1 MCSSNI
7 KSDHAAV
14 AEIDGRPVLQPASN
28 RVTLSEAGWPLKK
41 PLQKSASLPT
51 WFTKTA
57 ACFDVDSGDSNL
69 SALPKLSP
77 PPSPTSKPARIVP
90 KRGNEPNGLCS
101 ITEKPVVPKV
111 PVKSAAM
118 VRKNPKKSAGGSQ
131 VAVSIDFSSAFE
143 FDRVPGSIAA
153 AQREHAALVQAQRKL
168 RVAHYGRTAAKL
180 EEMVV
185 SVDHP
190 GNGTSGH
197 EEKKCC
203 FITRNSDHVYVA
215 YHDEEWGVPVHD
227 DRMLFELL
235 VLTGAQAGM
244 DWTAILKKRNGFR
257 AAFAEF
263 DAWTVSK
270 FTERQMA
277 SISVEHGLDLGRVR
291 GVVANANRILEVRRE
306 FESLDKYLWGF
317 VNHKPISTSYR
328 SCRKIPAKTSKSES
342 ISKDMVRRGF
352 RFVGPTVVHSFMQA
366 AGLTNGHIVSCPR
379 HRHCSTPSA
388 IN

>member
-1 MCSSNI
+1 MIREVGRSDFRAWSYRPMTWMLDSKI
-7 KSDHAAV
+7 KSDHTAV

-41 PLQKSASLPT
+41 PLQKSVSLPT

-57 ACFDVDSGDSNL
+57 ACIDVDSGDGNL
-69 SALPKLSP
+69 IALPKPSP

-90 KRGNEPNGLCS
+90 KRVNEPNGLCS
-101 ITEKPVVPKV
+101 STDKPVVHKV
-111 PVKSAAM
+111 PVKSAPM
-118 VRKNPKKSAGGSQ
+118 VTKNPKKSAGGSQ
-131 VAVSIDFSSAFE
+131 VAVSIDSSSAFE
-143 FDRVPGSIAA
+143 CDRVPGSIAA

-168 RVAHYGRTAAKL
+168 RIVRYGRTQAKL

-185 SVDHP
+185 PVEHSS
-190 GNGTSGH
+190 NATSGH
-197 EEKKCC
+197 EEKKCS
-203 FITRNSDHVYVA
+203 FVTPNSDHVYVA

-227 DRMLFELL
+227 D
-235 VLTGAQAGM
+235 
-244 DWTAILKKRNGFR
+244 R

-291 GVVANANRILEVRRE
+291 GVVANANRIIE
-306 FESLDKYLWGF
+306 YLWGF
-317 VNHKPISTSYR
+317 VNHKPISTTYR

-352 RFVGPTVVHSFMQA
+352 RFVGPTLVHFFMQA
-366 AGLTNGHIVSCPR
+366 AGLTNDHIVSCPR
-379 HRHCSTPSA
+379 HLQCSSLSA

>member
-90 KRGNEPNGLCS
+90 NRGNEPNGLCS

-203 FITRNSDHVYVA
+203 FITPNS
-215 YHDEEWGVPVHD
+215 G
-227 DRMLFELL
+227 
-235 VLTGAQAGM
+235 
-244 DWTAILKKRNGFR
+244 IN
-257 AAFAEF
+257 
-263 DAWTVSK
+263 
-270 FTERQMA
+270 
-277 SISVEHGLDLGRVR
+277 
-291 GVVANANRILEVRRE
+291 
-306 FESLDKYLWGF
+306 
-317 VNHKPISTSYR
+317 
-328 SCRKIPAKTSKSES
+328 
-342 ISKDMVRRGF
+342 
-352 RFVGPTVVHSFMQA
+352 FM
-366 AGLTNGHIVSCPR
+366 
-379 HRHCSTPSA
+379 
-388 IN
+388 